1 MSQLGTQGWK
11 SLYLTAL
18 PEVWESELT
27 EQLSSF
33 LLYLTIVKC
42 YCTSVLLPTFLDYC
56 VNMLI
61 YLLQHIYMLY
71 IYAYIYATADLFT
84 LCHSLTL
91 ATKHGMI
98 VFISGKDSSFIER
111 YGNQFGTV
119 YSNTIQKCRT
129 RGFPCF
135 LVVTCRNVPLQLFDR
150 LKLQDASVKKGADSK
165 TVSGELA
172 LTNDSQT
179 SGWKVGSGRGREEDE
194 REKQKRLGRGGE
206 KKVPGDGLHLAVR
219 GEADVGSGAAHTGGA
234 TAGGTRTRSQARR
247 KRRPKVDYQQVFTR
261 HINQI
266 FIRGENVL
274 LVHLAH

>member
-1 MSQLGTQGWK
+1 MGTSLGPCTQIPYR
-11 SLYLTAL
+11 SA
-18 PEVWESELT
+18 
-27 EQLSSF
+27 EQQAF
-33 LLYLTIVKC
+33 L
-42 YCTSVLLPTFLDYC
+42 
-56 VNMLI
+56 
-61 YLLQHIYMLY
+61 
-71 IYAYIYATADLFT
+71 
-84 LCHSLTL
+84 
-91 ATKHGMI
+91 
-98 VFISGKDSSFIER
+98 VF
-111 YGNQFGTV
+111 
-119 YSNTIQKCRT
+119 C
-129 RGFPCF
+129 
-135 LVVTCRNVPLQLFDR
+135 VVTCRNVPLQLFDR

-165 TVSGELA
+165 TLSGELA

-206 KKVPGDGLHLAVR
+206 KKVPGDGLHLAAR
-219 GEADVGSGAAHTGGA
+219 GEADVGSGTAHTGGA